1 LRRFTEPIF
10 WPKDERPHD
19 FLPVASGGYNG
30 AMDGPEFLTLISLLS
45 GAGVIWLRTRDN
57 VTPPTR
63 EAASKVRRKGTLA
76 VCLGVAGPMT
86 LPQYWP
92 VYIGLVLVGLAYFRL
107 AHYIG
112 SRIPRGSSADF
123 ESPSQDGVENS
134 EPSTR

>member
-1 LRRFTEPIF
+1 
-10 WPKDERPHD
+10 
-19 FLPVASGGYNG
+19 
-30 AMDGPEFLTLISLLS
+30 MDGLEFLTLISLLS

-63 EAASKVRRKGTLA
+63 KAASKVRRKGTLA

-112 SRIPRGSSADF
+112 SRIPRGSSVDF